1 VNIANNNPISFS
13 IMEDSYLKH
22 IKEYIKAT
30 NPKTTHSRIKIRIK
44 YTTHLFSFISEGSI
58 TIGSVIIYHY
68 K

>member
-1 VNIANNNPISFS
+1 
-13 IMEDSYLKH
+13 MEDSYLKH

-44 YTTHLFSFISEGSI
+44 YTIHLFSFISEGSI